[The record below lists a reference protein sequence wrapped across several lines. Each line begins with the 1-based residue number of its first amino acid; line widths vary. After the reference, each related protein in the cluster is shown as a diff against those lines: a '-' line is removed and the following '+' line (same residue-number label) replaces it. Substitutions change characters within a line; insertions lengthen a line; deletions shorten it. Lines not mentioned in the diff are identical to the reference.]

1 MARDRA
7 VAVALV
13 RHAMTQHDLRL
24 GRSALCALV
33 AATVLVACGGGSGS
47 AVVEVPAQRESIAM
61 IPTVISPEM
70 LLQWA
75 ESAYPQHFLPP
86 GQPTQVAST
95 YTFRHYPYTGNF
107 LAVAGQDVF
116 VLGAFTGFAPQRV
129 GSLADYQ
136 CDVLPSACWSG
147 AVPAAVSY
155 VPGVYG
161 AAWPRKSYVIRDAQ
175 AWAAA
180 WAERENFGWPE
191 PDRPS
196 VDFTRYAVLGGG
208 DGWATCNQI
217 EVKLILRQGADY
229 RVFWGDQPRDPFLG
243 CAAVLTP
250 RLAFVLVPQ
259 PVGNVEFVRIT
270 PTPAR

>member
-1 MARDRA
+1 MLSLIAS
-7 VAVALV
+7 VFLL
-13 RHAMTQHDLRL
+13 T
-24 GRSALCALV
+24 
-33 AATVLVACGGGSGS
+33 ACGGGGS

-75 ESAYPQHFLPP
+75 ESAHPRYFQPP
-86 GQPTQVAST
+86 GQPTQSAAT
-95 YTFRHYPYTGNF
+95 YSFRHYPYTGTL
-107 LAVAGQDVF
+107 LAVAGEDVF
-116 VLGAFTGFAPQRV
+116 LLGASTGFAPQRV
-129 GSLADYQ
+129 GSLAEYQ

-147 AVPAAVSY
+147 AVPAPVAY

-161 AAWPRKSYVIRDAQ
+161 AAWPSKAYVIRDAQ

-180 WAERENFGWPE
+180 WAERENLGWPE
-191 PDRPS
+191 PELPA

-217 EVKLILRQGADY
+217 EVKLILRAGTDY
-229 RVFWGDQPRDPFLG
+229 RVFWGDQPRDPSLG
-243 CAAVLTP
+243 CTAALSP
-250 RLAFVLVPQ
+250 RLAFVVVPH

-270 PTPAR
+270 PTPRQ